1 MPVALAEGEQMVPL
15 ILIAA
20 CCGIM
25 LAGFVYLNVQARKQ
39 RSATWDGLVAR
50 LEALPQRGLE
60 AVALDNLQPK
70 SNQLQFEPSEL
81 WQLVGGMEGLRR
93 MRANANVMIALAA
106 HVHQWNYEEAI
117 IVAERMR
124 RDAVQLKKAVFRIR
138 MAMLLHRQISVPF
151 NIHEA
156 ATSYYLMTQRLL
168 VLYQRSH
175 AGLYPRLAAAF

>member
-1 MPVALAEGEQMVPL
+1 MIPL
-15 ILIAA
+15 TLIGA
-20 CCGIM
+20 CCCIM
-25 LAGFVYLNVQARKQ
+25 LAGFIYLNFKAHKQ
-39 RSATWDGLVAR
+39 RSATWDGLAAK

-70 SNQLQFEPSEL
+70 DNQLQFEPSEL

-93 MRANANVMIALAA
+93 MRSNADIMIALAA

-138 MAMLLHRQISVPF
+138 MAMFLRRQMTVPF

-175 AGLYPRLAAAF
+175 AGLYPRLVAAL